1 LVIWLDEEDRFMKVG
16 DLVRYNKNSEFV
28 SDRVYNQYIGLV
40 LEVSSLRF
48 REDRNIRVKWN
59 NTYNSI
65 LWHESRNLELVDES
79 R

>member
-1 LVIWLDEEDRFMKVG
+1 MKVG
-16 DLVRYNKNSEFV
+16 DLVRYKKSEFIT
-28 SDRVYNQYIGLV
+28 DRVYNQYIGLV

-48 REDRNIRVKWN
+48 KEDRNICVKWN
-59 NTYNSI
+59 TTHTSI